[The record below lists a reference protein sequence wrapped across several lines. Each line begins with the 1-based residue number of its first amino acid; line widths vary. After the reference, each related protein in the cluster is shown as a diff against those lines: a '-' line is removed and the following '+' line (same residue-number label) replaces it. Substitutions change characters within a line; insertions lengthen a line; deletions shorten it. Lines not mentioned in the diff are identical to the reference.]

1 VKASGAAADR
11 GCARGGSTV
20 GNIPPT
26 SAARSVTRVCL
37 FQEAWFY
44 LFYFKRPGFISKEP
58 YKKTVRVLHPR
69 NPHRSLTLTTQSKR
83 LRTQAPCRRCARRHG
98 LLSVSA
104 RTAATVRAVRNGS
117 LAARP
122 GGARAA

>member
-44 LFYFKRPGFISKEP
+44 LFISKEP

-98 LLSVSA
+98 LLSISA